1 MTDGQIAAYLAANPE
16 IARKALAGVSASP
29 VPGQAEGA
37 AAPFG
42 GEAGAAGVAE
52 WGAASSKPAAGN
64 GAAPAPAA
72 AAASSG
78 FFGFGGAKK
87 DKGAK
92 GVASPPAGAAAAA
105 GGGYVPPSVAPAQ
118 HVAISTSVSPGQD
131 AAGGSNPFTIGS
143 PGALSPGGGMAA
155 AAPQHPATAAVPRAS
170 VASPPAPAAY
180 APPAPAAKPA
190 GVDDF
195 EDNPFAS

>member
-29 VPGQAEGA
+29 VPGQTEGA

-64 GAAPAPAA
+64 GAPA

-87 DKGAK
+87 DKGGK
-92 GVASPPAGAAAAA
+92 GVTSPPAAATAAAG
-105 GGGYVPPSVAPAQ
+105 GGGYVPPSVAPA
-118 HVAISTSVSPGQD
+118 HVAVSTSVSPGQD

-143 PGALSPGGGMAA
+143 PGALSPGGGVHAA
-155 AAPQHPATAAVPRAS
+155 AAQPPPATAAVPRAS
-170 VASPPAPAAY
+170 VAPPPAPAAY

-190 GVDDF
+190 GGDDF